1 MGALSFGETLMKV
14 AGTCYINVDGTQ
26 LVVNGAVTVPLTD
39 VIRETIKPGY
49 YSENDRTPYVALD
62 AIIDQDFPI
71 DQIKNGTDMTVTAEL
86 ANGKTYVLS
95 GAYLVE
101 EPEYSADDG
110 TASLRFEG
118 SVGRFE

>member
-1 MGALSFGETLMKV
+1 MKV

-26 LVVNGAVTVPLTD
+26 LVVNGAVTVPITK
-39 VIRETIKPGY
+39 VTRETIKAGY
-49 YSENDRTPYVALD
+49 FSEVERTPYVALD
-62 AIIDQDFPI
+62 AVIDRDFPI
-71 DQIKNGTDMTVTAEL
+71 EQIANGTDMTVTAEL

-118 SVGRFE
+118 SEGRWD